1 MVSIVSIASLDQ
13 WFPFCTTSPLSCCP
27 PQGFIMK
34 LLACALT
41 LLLAVGSQA
50 FAIQSDAPSQL
61 EHVQT
66 AVTMYLNQVK
76 DSAQRALDH
85 LDGTEYAE
93 YKVKLSESMD
103 KLQDYAQTLT
113 PYSEA
118 FSTQFLESTKQMR
131 ERVMA
136 DMEDLRTQLEPKR
149 QELHEVLQRHS
160 EEYRAKL
167 EPIIQEY
174 MTQSQ
179 KEVDSLRARLQPVVD
194 EMRTKME
201 ANVEETKTKLVPMIE
216 AVRSKLTDRLE
227 ELKNMATPYVEE
239 YKERLTKA
247 VGEVKDKITPHTQDM
262 QTRLEPYMEDL
273 KTRFMSLYETIAQAV
288 QA

>member
-1 MVSIVSIASLDQ
+1 MGISQSSN
-13 WFPFCTTSPLSCCP
+13 

-61 EHVQT
+61 EHVQA

-103 KLQDYAQTLT
+103 K
-113 PYSEA
+113 
-118 FSTQFLESTKQMR
+118 
-131 ERVMA
+131 
-136 DMEDLRTQLEPKR
+136 R

-179 KEVDSLRARLQPVVD
+179 KEVDTLRAKLQPVVD
-194 EMRTKME
+194 EMRAKME
-201 ANVEETKTKLVPMIE
+201 ANVEETKAKLVPMIE
-216 AVRSKLTDRLE
+216 AVRTKLTDRLE

-239 YKERLTKA
+239 YKEQLTKA
-247 VGEVKDKITPHTQDM
+247 VGEVKDKTTPHTQDM

-288 QA
+288 RA